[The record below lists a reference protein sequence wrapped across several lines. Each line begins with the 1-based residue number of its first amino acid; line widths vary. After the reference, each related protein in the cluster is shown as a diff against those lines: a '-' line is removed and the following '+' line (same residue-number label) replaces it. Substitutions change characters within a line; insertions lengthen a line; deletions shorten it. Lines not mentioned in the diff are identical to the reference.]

1 MEEIILDKITCLSK
15 YPITIIMTTFL
26 ITLTKNWPNQQ
37 IVIFKAIKQRLLP
50 AIQEIALDWAQIVIV
65 KEIKQW
71 IFPACTER

>member
-1 MEEIILDKITCLSK
+1 MEEIILDKVTCLSK

-50 AIQEIALDWAQIVIV
+50 AYTRDSLRLGQGTNSHSQ
-65 KEIKQW
+65 
-71 IFPACTER
+71 RN